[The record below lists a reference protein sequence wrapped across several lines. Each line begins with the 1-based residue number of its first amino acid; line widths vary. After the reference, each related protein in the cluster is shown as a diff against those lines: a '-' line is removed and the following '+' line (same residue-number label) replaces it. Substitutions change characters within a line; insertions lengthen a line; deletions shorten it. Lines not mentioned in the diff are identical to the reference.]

1 MPIVSGRVRL
11 SQRTKCLSVKGIL
24 TGDSVRIGI
33 ALILGLVLAGV
44 TACTGQPPPGSTPE
58 IEHTKLDDVA
68 GSAVARMVLDP
79 KAGPIVKF
87 PVITDNESSVSQYL
101 IQPTTDGPGG
111 QQGLINALK
120 RAKAQG
126 AHFHSADCSLPR
138 TIKIGGSVAISSSQ
152 FASDWQAH
160 LVVSEGPTRTYV
172 QPKDAHATATKLTGK
187 TLQIQVEIW
196 VGGGTDA
203 LRRNPPTA
211 SATPEPM
218 TCSKAI
224 AALLE

>member
-1 MPIVSGRVRL
+1 MP
-11 SQRTKCLSVKGIL
+11 QRKRTL
-24 TGDSVRIGI
+24 TGDSVRIGT

-58 IEHTKLDDVA
+58 IEHAKLGDLVR
-68 GSAVARMVLDP
+68 SAVARMVLNP

-87 PVITDNESSVSQYL
+87 PVITDNENSVSQTL
-101 IQPTTDGPGG
+101 IQPTTDGPGRE
-111 QQGLINALK
+111 QGLINALK

-138 TIKIGGSVAISSSQ
+138 TITVVGSVAIPSSQ
-152 FASDWQAH
+152 FASDWQTGLGA
-160 LVVSEGPTRTYV
+160 SEEPIRTYV
-172 QPKDAHATATKLTGK
+172 PAKDAHSTPTYLIGK
-187 TLQIQVEIW
+187 TLQIRVEIW

-203 LRRNPPTA
+203 LRRNLPTA
-211 SATPEPM
+211 SATTT

-224 AALLE
+224 ASLLE